1 MYMAPKWYTFVIS
14 KSIVETALLT
24 GLPGLFSVSHGQK
37 GVCLWMFSDNQG
49 AET

>member
-1 MYMAPKWYTFVIS
+1 MYMAPKSYTFFIS

-24 GLPGLFSVSHGQK
+24 RLPGLLSVSHGQK
-37 GVCLWMFSDNQG
+37 GVHLWMFSDNWG